1 MSLAVITGDIVASR
15 EIDTS
20 SRQSLYADLK
30 TFLSLLKKEEWISNY
45 EMFRGDS
52 FQCVLE
58 KKEYVLRASLL
69 IRAFIKSYVSL
80 EDKKKYGRHLSEGRI
95 TTKGYFPGKQDIR
108 LSVGIGQVDFYNKNN
123 LAHSDGEAFQ
133 ISGEELDHI
142 KKAQYRMILKTN
154 NEDFNESIE
163 PTILLLDAVLQK
175 WTNNQAE
182 TVLYKLKN
190 FKEEEIGKAL
200 KISQPAVNQRVR
212 TSQWFAIEKSL
223 NYFEKKLKDCK

>member
-30 TFLSLLKKEEWISNY
+30 KFLNLLKKEEWISNY

-80 EDKKKYGRHLSEGRI
+80 ADKKNGRNLSKGRI

-108 LSVGIGQVDFYNKNN
+108 LSVGIGQVDFYNRNN

-142 KKAQYRMILKTN
+142 KKAQYRMTLKTN
-154 NEDFNESIE
+154 NEDFNDSIE

-223 NYFEKKLKDCK
+223 NYFEKKLKDWK

>member
-20 SRQSLYADLK
+20 RRQSLYADLK
-30 TFLSLLKKEEWISNY
+30 EFLNLLKKEEWISNY

-80 EDKKKYGRHLSEGRI
+80 GDKKNGRHSSKDRI

-142 KKAQYRMILKTN
+142 KKAQYRMTLKTN
-154 NEDFNESIE
+154 NEDFNDSIE

-223 NYFEKKLKDCK
+223 NYFEKKLKDWK